1 LACLL
6 RRSKNWNK
14 EESGKEDFRIDDRR
28 KKGVH
33 FFGKGYC
40 EKCTGMK
47 QWRKRRTKKIYC
59 KIEMPIILSKEVVL
73 KHPCI
78 PCAGSTRM
86 VIRDKYENRGRSWGG
101 GRGRYEARRVKGA
114 FSVITCN
121 LTASATHL
129 LVSAVPRI

>member
-1 LACLL
+1 M
-6 RRSKNWNK
+6 
-14 EESGKEDFRIDDRR
+14 
-28 KKGVH
+28 H
-33 FFGKGYC
+33 FFSKGYC
-40 EKCTGMK
+40 GKCMGIK
-47 QWRKRRTKKIYC
+47 QWRKRRAKKIYC

-78 PCAGSTRM
+78 PCAGLTRT
-86 VIRDKYENRGRSWGG
+86 VIRDKYENR

-129 LVSAVPRI
+129 LVSVVPRIWIEVSKSPFLKS